1 LNWAFGTR
9 NGQEREQTS
18 ISTHETALASIYAG
32 MILIRHGQSEF
43 NLHFSATRIDPG
55 IPDPKL
61 TPLGEAQ
68 AEAAAETLAGA
79 GITRIIASP
88 YTRAMQTAAPFARR
102 LGLPVTISPLVR
114 ERYHFVCDIGTPVS
128 ALRAQWPEHDFGDLP
143 ETWWPAETETEA
155 AALVRALAFQ
165 TAMAA
170 QPDHAETLVVTHW
183 AFIRAMTGLSLGNGE
198 WIVVNPAERPASGL
212 LQR

>member
-1 LNWAFGTR
+1 
-9 NGQEREQTS
+9 
-18 ISTHETALASIYAG
+18 

-55 IPDPKL
+55 ITDPKL
-61 TPLGEAQ
+61 TPLGHAQ

-79 GITRIIASP
+79 GISRIIASP

-114 ERYHFVCDIGTPVS
+114 ERFHFVCDIGSPVS
-128 ALRAQWPEHDFGDLP
+128 SLRATWPEHDFGDLP

-155 AALVRALAFQ
+155 EALVRATAFHA
-165 TAMAA
+165 AMAA
-170 QPDHAETLVVTHW
+170 VPDHAGTLVVTHW

-198 WIVVNPAERPASGL
+198 WIVIEPGETPETRPLRG
-212 LQR
+212 

>member
-1 LNWAFGTR
+1 
-9 NGQEREQTS
+9 
-18 ISTHETALASIYAG
+18 

-43 NLHFSATRIDPG
+43 NLHFSATRVDPG
-55 IPDPKL
+55 IPDPRL

-68 AEAAAETLAGA
+68 AEAAAETLVGAGA
-79 GITRIIASP
+79 GSRITRIIASP

-102 LGLPVTISPLVR
+102 LGLPVIISPMVR
-114 ERYHFVCDIGTPVS
+114 ERFHFVCDIGSPVS
-128 ALRAQWPEHDFGDLP
+128 SLRAQWPEHDFGDLP

-155 AALVRALAFQ
+155 EALTRAAAFHI
-165 TAMAA
+165 AMAA

-198 WIVVNPAERPASGL
+198 WIVVEPGEPVVPQA
-212 LQR
+212 

>member
-1 LNWAFGTR
+1 
-9 NGQEREQTS
+9 
-18 ISTHETALASIYAG
+18 

-43 NLHFSATRIDPG
+43 NLHFSATKVDPG

-61 TPLGEAQ
+61 TPLGQAQ
-68 AEAAAETLAGA
+68 AEAAAQSLADA

-102 LGLPVTISPLVR
+102 LGLPVAISPLVR
-114 ERYHFVCDIGTPVS
+114 ERYHFVCDVGSPVS
-128 ALRAQWPEHDFGDLP
+128 ALREQWPEHDFDGLP

-155 AALVRALAFQ
+155 EALVRATTFL
-165 TAMAA
+165 TAMSAR
-170 QPDHAETLVVTHW
+170 PDHAGTLVVTHW

-198 WIVVNPAERPASGL
+198 WIVIEPQATALSMP
-212 LQR
+212 

>member
-1 LNWAFGTR
+1 
-9 NGQEREQTS
+9 
-18 ISTHETALASIYAG
+18 

-68 AEAAAETLAGA
+68 AEAAAETLASA

-102 LGLPVTISPLVR
+102 LGLTVTISPW
-114 ERYHFVCDIGTPVS
+114 CAS
-128 ALRAQWPEHDFGDLP
+128 AIISSAIS
-143 ETWWPAETETEA
+143 A
-155 AALVRALAFQ
+155 ARCQ
-165 TAMAA
+165 PPRPMAGA
-170 QPDHAETLVVTHW
+170 
-183 AFIRAMTGLSLGNGE
+183 
-198 WIVVNPAERPASGL
+198 
-212 LQR
+212 

>member
-1 LNWAFGTR
+1 MHPVPT
-9 NGQEREQTS
+9 
-18 ISTHETALASIYAG
+18 TAHATIYRR

-43 NLHFSATRIDPG
+43 NLHFSATRVDPG

-61 TPLGEAQ
+61 TPLGQAQ
-68 AEAAAETLAGA
+68 AEAAAETLAGV

-102 LGLPVTISPLVR
+102 LGLGVTISPLVR
-114 ERYHFVCDIGTPVS
+114 ERYHFVCDIGSPVS
-128 ALRAQWPEHDFGDLP
+128 ALRAEWPQHDFGDLP

-155 AALVRALAFQ
+155 EALTRATAFHA
-165 TAMAA
+165 AMAA

-198 WIVVNPAERPASGL
+198 WIVIEPGEPG
-212 LQR
+212 

>member
-1 LNWAFGTR
+1 
-9 NGQEREQTS
+9 
-18 ISTHETALASIYAG
+18 

-43 NLHFSATRIDPG
+43 NLHFSATRVDPG

-61 TPLGEAQ
+61 TPLGHAQ
-68 AEAAAETLAGA
+68 AEAAAETLSGA

-128 ALRAQWPEHDFGDLP
+128 VLRAQWQEHDFGDLP
-143 ETWWPAETETEA
+143 EIWWPAATETEA
-155 AALVRALAFQ
+155 EALIRATAFH

-170 QPDHAETLVVTHW
+170 RPDHAETLVVTHW

-198 WIVVNPAERPASGL
+198 WIVIEPDESLAPQAPRW
-212 LQR
+212 